1 MPLLGLA
8 LLVVLAAG
16 CGGATARTG
25 GAPRTTTT
33 TTPVSTGSSPT
44 TPGTAAAGLGATVA
58 QWSAAHGGSGRS
70 GTGVRDSAPVTRGG
84 RVVGWTMTF
93 SSGTSIATALTQVD
107 AQLPSDARQTA
118 SHRATFPR
126 SSDICEIV
134 TFESASLRTT
144 LGASRDTA
152 GVTLDEVGADGMGS
166 TSIAV
171 VDHATI
177 RVPAAA
183 AGARC

>member
-1 MPLLGLA
+1 VPLFGLA
-8 LLVVLAAG
+8 VLVVLAAG
-16 CGGATARTG
+16 CGGAAAPSG

-33 TTPVSTGSSPT
+33 TTSTSTGSSPT
-44 TPGTAAAGLGATVA
+44 TSGTVAAGLGATEA
-58 QWSAAHGGSGRS
+58 QWSAAHGGSGRT
-70 GTGVRDSAPVTRGG
+70 GTGVRDSAAVTRGG

-107 AQLPSDARQTA
+107 AQLPPDARQTA
-118 SHRATFPR
+118 SHRATFPH
-126 SSDICEIV
+126 SSDICEMV
-134 TFESASLRTT
+134 TFESASLGTT
-144 LGASRDTA
+144 LGASRDTV
-152 GVTLDEVGADGMGS
+152 GVVLDELGADGKGS

-183 AGARC
+183 AARC